1 MNDIICIDDHVVNV
15 SDHSVVGEV
24 LPASEATGGLH
35 LSSGLDVW
43 DTGAGPRFSDSG
55 LVPVRWNTGDG
66 VSYEWWEDPEFLE
79 VVHPA
84 PHRSNLAV
92 H

>member
-1 MNDIICIDDHVVNV
+1 MNDIYIDDHVVNV
-15 SDHSVVGEV
+15 SDRSVVGEV

-35 LSSGLDVW
+35 SPSGLDVW
-43 DTGAGPRFSDSG
+43 ATGTGSRFSDSG
-55 LVPVRWNTGDG
+55 LVPVRWNTGG
-66 VSYEWWEDPEFLE
+66 GGPYEWWEVPEFLE
-79 VVHPA
+79 VVRPA